1 MFQDYVLDTLIYIG
15 IYAILAISLNL
26 EAGYTRLM
34 NFGKVAFFAMG
45 AYASAILTSA
55 GAPFIVGLLTGMLLS
70 ALFGYLVALPTL
82 RLRADYLAIVTL
94 SFGEI
99 LRLIFLNELWL
110 TSGPMGIRGIPQPMY
125 TVFEENYMLFYAAF
139 VHAFLFVCYIFAQRL
154 VNSPFGRILRAIRDD
169 EDAVQAFGKDT
180 YRFKIRIFV
189 IGSIMAGVSGSL
201 FAHYLAFISPDM
213 FFPTLTFSVWTMMV
227 LGGRANNLGVIGG
240 AVLVQFFERGTRFL
254 KDFVALPFEPSN
266 LRIIVIGLLLILFI
280 LHKPDGIMKERKS
293 KGSYETSDKRY

>member
-26 EAGYTRLM
+26 EAGYTRFM
-34 NFGKVAFFAMG
+34 NFGKVAFFAIG
-45 AYASAILTSA
+45 AYTSAILTSA
-55 GAPFIVGLLTGMLLS
+55 GAPFIAGLLTGMLLS

-94 SFGEI
+94 SSGEI

-110 TSGPMGIRGIPQPMY
+110 TQGPMGIRGIPQPMY
-125 TVFEENYMLFYAAF
+125 TAFEENYMLFYAAF
-139 VHAFLFVCYIFAQRL
+139 VYAFLFVCYIFAEKL

-180 YRFKIRIFV
+180 YGFKIRIFV
-189 IGSIMAGVSGSL
+189 IGSIMASISGSL

-254 KDFVALPFEPSN
+254 KDFVTLPFEPSN

-280 LHKPDGIMKERKS
+280 LYRPDGIMKERK
-293 KGSYETSDKRY
+293 GRGL